1 MFGKGFPTLIV
12 ISLKSY
18 VRNRQA
24 IFFGFFFPLVFMGI
38 FGLPNFGGGK
48 LDIGI
53 VDNAHTQASQAYV
66 KAVGSVKSVTVHTG
80 AEAEEKSQLQGGHRD
95 LVLVIPS
102 GFGDT
107 AASAAPCAPGNHCPP
122 PPPAPFV
129 GPRPVT
135 LTAYL
140 NKANPAA
147 SGTAQIIVDQ
157 VATAFSFQAAQVQP
171 AYTIQAKELPGHTTT
186 YTDTL
191 VPGIIGFSIMQTGIF
206 SLAFA
211 LVRLRDAGILRR
223 LLATPMRITDFMAA
237 QVISRLVMGV
247 AQIALLL
254 AVGFYILKFNMQGNL
269 FEFLIL
275 ATYGSTVFI
284 ALGFIIAGAS
294 KNEDSVPAI
303 ANIATIPMMF
313 TSGVFFS
320 RDVLPGWLATVS
332 GFFPLTYLIDSL
344 RNISVQGQH
353 LFDVRGQL
361 LGITVWLAVCVL
373 LATRLFKAE
382 AST

>member
-1 MFGKGFPTLIV
+1 MFGKGFPVLLSV
-12 ISLKSY
+12 SLKSY

-38 FGLPNFGGGK
+38 FGLLNFGGGGK

-53 VDNAHTQASQAYV
+53 VDQANTAQSQAYI
-66 KAVGSVKSVTVHTG
+66 KAISGVRSVTVHTG
-80 AEAEEKSQLQGGHRD
+80 SESTEKSQLLGGHRD

-102 GFGDT
+102 GFGDVQPT
-107 AASAAPCAPGNHCPP
+107 SPCTPTPNTHCPVP
-122 PPPAPFV
+122 GRPLPVPATF
-129 GPRPVT
+129 
-135 LTAYL
+135 TAYL

-147 SGTAQIIVDQ
+147 SGTAQIIVEK
-157 VATAFSFQAAQVQP
+157 VATGFSFQAANVAP
-171 AYTIQAKELPGHTTT
+171 AYSLQTKELPGHATT
-186 YTDTL
+186 YIDTL
-191 VPGIIGFSIMQTGIF
+191 IPGIIGFSIMQTGIF
-206 SLAFA
+206 SLAFG

-237 QVISRLVMGV
+237 QVVSRLLMGV
-247 AQIALLL
+247 IQILLLL
-254 AVGFYILKFNMQGNL
+254 AVGFLLFHFNMKGNIL
-269 FEFLIL
+269 EFVAV
-275 ATYGSTVFI
+275 ATFGSMVFI

-344 RNISVQGQH
+344 RGISVNGQNVID
-353 LFDVRGQL
+353 LRIQV
-361 LGITVWLAVCVL
+361 LGIAVWLAITVV

-382 AST
+382 ASS

>member
-1 MFGKGFPTLIV
+1 MFGKGFPTLLS

-38 FGLPNFGGGK
+38 FGLLNFGGGGK
-48 LDIGI
+48 LDIGV
-53 VDNAHTQASQAYV
+53 VDQAQNSLSQSYV
-66 KAVGSVKSVTVHTG
+66 KAIGGVKNVNLHTG
-80 AEAEEKSQLQGGHRD
+80 TESAEKAQLQGGHRD
-95 LVLVIPS
+95 LVLVIPPE
-102 GFGDT
+102 FGQFE
-107 AASAAPCAPGNHCPP
+107 AACPAGAKCVQPGGPP
-122 PPPAPFV
+122 TPA
-129 GPRPVT
+129 T

-140 NKANPAA
+140 NNANPAS
-147 SGTAQIIVDQ
+147 SGTAQIIVSE
-157 VATAFSFQAAQVQP
+157 VATGFSFNVVGVKP
-171 AYTIQAKELPGHTTT
+171 PYSIVAKNLPGHTTT
-186 YTDTL
+186 YVDTL

-237 QVISRLVMGV
+237 QVVSRLVMGV
-247 AQIALLL
+247 AQIMLLL
-254 AVGFYILKFNMQGNL
+254 VVGFWFLKFNMTGNL
-269 FEFLIL
+269 LQFLVV
-275 ATYGSTVFI
+275 ATFGSTVFI

-303 ANIATIPMMF
+303 ANIATLPMMF

-320 RDVLPGWLATVS
+320 RDVLPGWLATIS

-344 RNISVQGQH
+344 RNISVQGQNII
-353 LFDVRGQL
+353 DVRGQL
-361 LGITVWLAVCVL
+361 LGITVWLAVCVV

-382 AST
+382 AAT

>member
-1 MFGKGFPTLIV
+1 MFGKGFPTLIA

-18 VRNRQA
+18 YRNRQA

-38 FGLPNFGGGK
+38 FGLLNFNSGTKMEVGVV
-48 LDIGI
+48 DQA
-53 VDNAHTQASQAYV
+53 DNAQSQAYI
-66 KAVGSVKSVTVHTG
+66 KAVSGVKSVTVHTG
-80 AEAEEKSQLQGGHRD
+80 SEVAERALLQAGHRD
-95 LVLVIPS
+95 LVLVIPAV
-102 GFGDT
+102 FGQT
-107 AASAAPCAPGNHCPP
+107 TVATTTCPP
-122 PPPAPFV
+122 GTQGCKPGPPLV
-129 GPRPVT
+129 PRPAT

-147 SGTAQIIVDQ
+147 SGTAQIIVEQ
-157 VATAFSFQAAQVQP
+157 VATAFSFRAAGVQP
-171 AYTIQAKELPGHTTT
+171 AYSIQARDLPGHSTS

-223 LLATPMRITDFMAA
+223 MMATPMRITDFMAA

-247 AQIALLL
+247 AQILLLL
-254 AVGFYILKFNMQGNL
+254 AVGFYFLKFNMTGNL
-269 FEFLIL
+269 VEFLIL

-294 KNEDSVPAI
+294 RNEDSVPAI

-320 RDVLPGWLATVS
+320 RDVLPPWLASVS

-344 RNISVQGQH
+344 RNISVQGRH
-353 LFDVRGQL
+353 LFDVRVQL
-361 LGITVWLAVCVL
+361 LGITVWLVLCVV
-373 LATRLFKAE
+373 LASRLFKAE